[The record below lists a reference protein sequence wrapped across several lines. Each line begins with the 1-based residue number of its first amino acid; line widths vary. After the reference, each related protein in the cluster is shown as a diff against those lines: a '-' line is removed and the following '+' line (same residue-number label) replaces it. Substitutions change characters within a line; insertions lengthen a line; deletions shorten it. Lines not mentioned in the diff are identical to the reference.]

1 MYFRNQHCTTGN
13 LMLFYSNFHDF
24 STVFSPIPFPPVQH
38 DLFVVVTHGTLP
50 PSGHEDVMYYT

>member
-1 MYFRNQHCTTGN
+1 MYFRINIALLVISCY
-13 LMLFYSNFHDF
+13 FYSNFHDF

-50 PSGHEDVMYYT
+50 PSGHEDVVFYT